1 MFSFS
6 AWPVRRLLIVGSA
19 AVALTALAVS
29 LAVGLWTAWLRESAR
44 VGDELAVSA
53 GLIAEQIAQ
62 DAPRGSWLPLDP
74 QVPGVSALAAQAL
87 GRLQNDPG
95 VHAARILPPDTP
107 PQPGAPAY
115 GPRTVW
121 AQWTRSSPAR
131 IGDRLLTPP
140 GARPDFAKWAVDLIE
155 VRALIE
161 RQGLPLGTLVVSGY
175 RPSLW
180 AMAQRDLVWA
190 LPAIVVALV
199 FSLWLGLRLAA
210 FIMRPMRQLAGA
222 ARAAGREGD
231 YSVRLPLPGDPDLA
245 AVAREFNQMADLVG
259 QRDAMLEARVQE
271 RTAALVAARTAADAA
286 SAAKSRFLAL
296 MSHEIRTPLHGVIGS
311 AELLGQAGLAARELL
326 HVQHIQHSALALQG
340 IVDDVLDLTGLDNE
354 RLRLRLTDASPAE
367 IMRKAAAPHASAAL
381 AKGLG
386 WQLLLAPA
394 CEAQRR
400 VDAQRLAQVV
410 GKLLANAV
418 KFTPRGHVTLEAQI
432 DATQRLLV
440 TVTDTG
446 VGFDLR
452 ELPRLLRPFE
462 QAQNSAARRHEGS
475 GLGLAVA
482 QAYSDLMGATLH
494 FDSAPAEGTRARLSL
509 LLPRAAATAVPIPSH
524 IVGIDDGQTNAALGP
539 ILVVEDNEVN
549 QFVITAML
557 ERLGAGQVHVAS
569 SGAQALRMTKQVAYD
584 LVLMDWQMP
593 EMDGLEVIAH
603 LRAREKAQA
612 ARAAASAVE
621 LPAAR
626 LPIVVLT
633 ANAMAG
639 DREQCLEAGADGY
652 LSKPLRLDELRAT
665 LTQFPRRAPVQR
677 L

>member
-1 MFSFS
+1 MFSLS

-19 AVALTALAVS
+19 AVALTALAVG
-29 LAVGLWTAWLRESAR
+29 LTVGLWTAWLRETAR

-53 GLIAEQIAQ
+53 RLVADQIAQ
-62 DAPRGSWLPLDP
+62 EAPRGSWLPLDP
-74 QVPGVSALAAQAL
+74 QVPGVSALAAAAL
-87 GRLQNDPG
+87 SRLQNDPG
-95 VHAARILPPDTP
+95 VHAARILPPDLP
-107 PQPGAPAY
+107 PLPSAPGSGPAA
-115 GPRTVW
+115 VW
-121 AQWTRSSPAR
+121 AQWTRSSPATL
-131 IGDRLLTPP
+131 GDRLLAAP
-140 GARPDFAKWAVDLIE
+140 GARSDFAQLAADPVE

-180 AMAQRDLVWA
+180 AMARRDLVWA
-190 LPAIVVALV
+190 LPGIVVALL
-199 FSLWLGLRLAA
+199 FSLWLGVRLAA

-222 ARAAGREGD
+222 ARAAGIEGD

-259 QRDAMLEARVQE
+259 QRDAMLEAKVQE
-271 RTAALVAARTAADAA
+271 RTAALVAARVAADAA
-286 SAAKSRFLAL
+286 NATKSRFLAL

-311 AELLGQAGLAARELL
+311 AEMLGQADLAVRDLA
-326 HVQHIQHSALALQG
+326 HVQHIQHSAQALQS
-340 IVDDVLDLTGLDNE
+340 IVDDVLDLTGLDQR
-354 RLRLRLTDASPAE
+354 RLQVTLADASPAE
-367 IMRKAAAPHASAAL
+367 VLRKAAAPYAAAAQ

-386 WQLLLAPA
+386 WQLQIAPA
-394 CEAQRR
+394 CEALRR
-400 VDAQRLAQVV
+400 VDAPRLAQVV

-418 KFTPRGHVTLEAQI
+418 KFTHRGQVALDCQI
-432 DATQRLLV
+432 DGAQRLLV
-440 TVTDTG
+440 TISDTG
-446 VGFDLR
+446 EGFDLR
-452 ELPRLLRPFE
+452 ELPRLVRPFE
-462 QAQNSAARRHEGS
+462 QAQNTATRRHEGS

-482 QAYSDLMGATLH
+482 QAYIDLLGASLH
-494 FDSAPAEGTRARLSL
+494 FDSAPGEGTRARLSL
-509 LLPRAAATAVPIPSH
+509 LAPRAEGAGLPNPSH
-524 IVGIDDGQTNAALGP
+524 ISDDDDRNVAALLGP

-612 ARAAASAVE
+612 ARAAASTLE

-652 LSKPLRLDELRAT
+652 LSKPLRLDDLRAT
-665 LTQFPRRAPVQR
+665 LTQFHRRAPVQR